1 MINFRRTNIL
11 PLATALSLIASV
23 NLTGCSSMQDAV
35 TASPNVSDVWGIG
48 EMPITELNALY
59 ANENSQWMDVNGMR
73 IHYRDEGNPHGQPI
87 VLIHGIL
94 SSLHTWNKWHAG
106 LADNY
111 RIISLDVPGFGL
123 TGGPEN
129 PDDYSETLLHSSF
142 QQFINK
148 LQLDNFVLAGNS
160 LGGYISAHYA
170 ANNPDKVKKL
180 ILIDPAGAPQDLPF
194 ILSLASM
201 PGVNTLAAHVF
212 PPFIIAMGVKDV
224 YGDPERISKTNM
236 DRYIH
241 LSLRPGAK
249 QAYANTIAML
259 DEKNSKQEPLNF
271 AAITAPTLLMWGEKD
286 IWVPVQLSEQWLEN
300 IANSTLIT
308 YPDAGHIP
316 MEEIPQ
322 QTLLDALAF
331 IEL

>member
-1 MINFRRTNIL
+1 MMTVKLANIL
-11 PLATALSLIASV
+11 PLAALTLVSSLS
-23 NLTGCSSMQDAV
+23 LTGCSSMQEAV
-35 TASPNVSDVWGIG
+35 AASPTVSSVWGIG
-48 EMPITELNALY
+48 EMPMADLNALY
-59 ANENSQWMDVNGMR
+59 TNEQSQWMDINGMR
-73 IHYRDEGNPHGQPI
+73 VHYRDEGNPNGQPI

-94 SSLHTWNKWHAG
+94 SSLHTWDEWNKG
-106 LADNY
+106 LASDY

-129 PDDYSETLLHSSF
+129 PDDYSEALLHSSF
-142 QQFINK
+142 KQFIDQ
-148 LQLDNFVLAGNS
+148 LQLDNFILAGNS

-170 ANNPDKVKKL
+170 ANNPSKVKKL

-201 PGVNTLAAHVF
+201 PGINSLAATVF
-212 PPFIIAMGVKDV
+212 PPFIVAMGVKDV
-224 YGDPERISKTNM
+224 YGDPDRISKENM

-259 DEKNSKQEPLNF
+259 DEKNSQQTPLNF
-271 AAITAPTLLMWGEKD
+271 SAITAPTLLMWGEKD
-286 IWVPVQLSEQWLEN
+286 IWVPVTLSELWLAN
-300 IANSTLIT
+300 ISGSTLIT
-308 YPDAGHIP
+308 YPNAGHVP

-322 QTLLDALAF
+322 QTLQDALAF
-331 IEL
+331 IDLK